1 MITKLVL
8 WLAKYEKKKAR
19 ACVNY
24 SSFRKKLTME
34 RYRLNVSNEI
44 KPPS

>member
-1 MITKLVL
+1 MAIKS
-8 WLAKYEKKKAR
+8 KYEKEKAR

-34 RYRLNVSNEI
+34 RYRLLNVSNEN
-44 KPPS
+44 KKTTTS